1 MAKRDQNGPIVY
13 IDGENFLFR
22 VANVLIRKGK
32 VSSKDE
38 IAAFDFRYLI
48 ETALSGDNLLI
59 RYYGTRLKV
68 IKQTPELEEKTIG
81 IIAVKKQLASVLSK
95 QGIEVI
101 NSGRLK
107 LRDGDICQKCGGR
120 DLHLQEKGVDVSIA
134 ADMVSESRKGRS
146 LYLVSSDAD
155 LLPVLKKAKAAQ
167 AEVIYVGFSNNLTHA
182 LRQNADRVV
191 VLHKKAI
198 LKAFERANSSN

>member
-1 MAKRDQNGPIVY
+1 MPV
-13 IDGENFLFR
+13 
-22 VANVLIRKGK
+22 
-32 VSSKDE
+32 
-38 IAAFDFRYLI
+38 
-48 ETALSGDNLLI
+48 DNLLI

-81 IIAVKKQLASVLSK
+81 IISVKRQLASVLSK

-107 LRDGDICQKCGGR
+107 LRDGDRCQKCGSR

-134 ADMVSESRKGRS
+134 ADMVAESKKGRS

-155 LLPVLKKAKAAQ
+155 LLPVLKKAKAAE
-167 AEVIYVGFSNNLTHA
+167 AEVTYVGFSNNLTYA
-182 LRQNADRVV
+182 LRQNADKVV

-198 LKAFERANSSN
+198 LKAFERMNPPAG